1 MTPINPSA
9 ATISLAG
16 QDFPTASSLAGL
28 ESPTATSVSIITPPK
43 ATLEVLREA
52 RRLGVPSIWMQP
64 GSFDDEVLRFA
75 REQDAFRAV
84 VAGEGGAGSEGWCV
98 LVDGEKGLG
107 SVGKL

>member
-1 MTPINPSA
+1 VTPINPA
-9 ATISLAG
+9 APTISLAG
-16 QDFPTASSLAGL
+16 QEHPTAPSLSAL
-28 ESPTATSVSIITPPK
+28 TSPSATSVSIITPPK
-43 ATLEVLREA
+43 VTLEVLREA
-52 RRLGVPSIWMQP
+52 HRLGVPSVWMQP

-75 REQDAFRAV
+75 REQDAFRSV